1 MHYLLTG
8 HTGFKGTWIALLLS
22 ARGHKVS
29 GISLDPIEDA
39 LFTKIDFATLFANDV
54 RADIR
59 DDKSLGRYFMEIK
72 PDVVIHLAAQ
82 PLVRESY
89 KDPITTYDTNIL
101 GTLNVLKATAYTN
114 SIKAQLIV
122 TTDKVYENKNKLDGY
137 VESEALGGHDPY
149 STSKAV
155 ADLLTQA
162 WVRNFN
168 SCPTA
173 IARAG
178 NVIGGGDVSP
188 DRLIPDLI
196 YSYLQD
202 KIPLLRY
209 PNSVR
214 PWQHVLDCANGYLKL
229 VDLLLLGKGS
239 GAWNFGPS
247 KSEIK
252 TVAEVSELVG
262 NIWGVRNTWQLD
274 ERPQPI
280 EAGLLLLNSEK
291 ARKNLLWRD
300 KLDFSES
307 VKWTTNWYKDVN
319 LGVSPS
325 VATSKN
331 ISLFESMS

>member
-8 HTGFKGTWIALLLS
+8 HTGFKGTWLALLLS
-22 ARGHKVS
+22 TRGHKVS

-39 LFTKIDFATLFANDV
+39 LFTQIDFATLFANDV
-54 RADIR
+54 RVDIR
-59 DDKSLGRYFMEIK
+59 DEKSLGRYFIEIE

-89 KDPITTYDTNIL
+89 RDPITTYDTNIL
-101 GTLNVLKATAYTN
+101 GTLNVLKATAKTN

-122 TTDKVYENKNKLDGY
+122 TTDKVYENKNRLDGY

-149 STSKAV
+149 STSKVV

-162 WVRNFN
+162 WVRNFK

-196 YSYLQD
+196 NSYTNGTA
-202 KIPLLRY
+202 PLLRY
-209 PNSVR
+209 PKSVR
-214 PWQHVLDCANGYLKL
+214 PWQHVLDCINGYLKL
-229 VDLLLLGKGS
+229 VDALLLGKGS
-239 GAWNFGPS
+239 GAWNFGPN

-262 NIWGVRNTWQLD
+262 KIWGVQNNWILD
-274 ERPQPI
+274 ERPKPV
-280 EAGLLLLNSEK
+280 EAGLLLLNSNK
-291 ARKNLLWRD
+291 ARENLFWADR
-300 KLDFSES
+300 LDFLDS
-307 VKWTTNWYKDVN
+307 VNWTTNWYKDVT
-319 LGVSPS
+319 LGIPPAEV
-325 VATSKN
+325 TINQILK
-331 ISLFESMS
+331 FESLR